1 LQKVLL
7 VGMASKNAILIVEFA
22 KVQREEGLS
31 ILEAAIKAARLRF
44 RAVMMTAIS
53 FILGVLPLV
62 LASGAGAVSRQSL
75 GIIVFGGMLVSAIVG
90 TILVPPFYAI
100 VQSIREKG
108 KRPSPDS
115 KVQTVETS
123 G

>member
-1 LQKVLL
+1 
-7 VGMASKNAILIVEFA
+7 
-22 KVQREEGLS
+22 
-31 ILEAAIKAARLRF
+31 
-44 RAVMMTAIS
+44 MMTAIS

-75 GIIVFGGMLVSAIVG
+75 GVIVFGGMLVSAIVG
-90 TILVPPFYAI
+90 TVLVPPFYAI

-108 KRPSPDS
+108 KGATSDPE
-115 KVQTVETS
+115 VQPVESS

>member
-1 LQKVLL
+1 VVSL
-7 VGMASKNAILIVEFA
+7 NAILIVEFA

-31 ILEAAIKAARLRF
+31 ILDAAIKAARLRF

-108 KRPSPDS
+108 KGPTSDPE
-115 KVQTVETS
+115 VQPVEVS
-123 G
+123 R

>member
-1 LQKVLL
+1 ML

-31 ILEAAIKAARLRF
+31 IIEAAVKAARLRF

-62 LASGAGAVSRQSL
+62 IATGAGANSRQSL
-75 GIIVFGGMLVSAIVG
+75 GIIILGGMLASAIVG
-90 TILVPPFYAI
+90 TLLAPCFY
-100 VQSIREKG
+100 SL
-108 KRPSPDS
+108 
-115 KVQTVETS
+115 VQTIKEKLKKTKPTQNPESVESTI
-123 G
+123 